1 MSDEPSKPDGE
12 SRRPAGSGES
22 RRPGGS
28 VGHPAQHSSANEAPQ
43 PSATLPAS
51 SATPPGT
58 QFSRHALSRREL
70 LKSGA
75 RGMSLLGF
83 GAAAGFLGGRENKG
97 AMRWQIDPNQCIQCG
112 RCATECVL
120 EVSAVKCVHSS
131 GMCGYCKLC
140 TGYFEPE
147 PINLDEGAE
156 NQLCPTGAIKREFI
170 EDPYYEYSINKDL
183 CVGCGKCVKGCN
195 MFGNGSLYLQVCHDR
210 CINCNIC
217 SIASA
222 CPAQAFHQ
230 VPVARPYLLRGKG
243 VPGK

>member
-1 MSDEPSKPDGE
+1 MTDQPSN
-12 SRRPAGSGES
+12 
-22 RRPGGS
+22 PGGS
-28 VGHPAQHSSANEAPQ
+28 VQHPIAHPTVNELRT
-43 PSATLPAS
+43 PSAALPAAQS
-51 SATPPGT
+51 
-58 QFSRHALSRREL
+58 SRHAISRREL

-75 RGMSLLGF
+75 RGVSLLGF

-120 EVSAVKCVHSS
+120 EVSAVKCVHSF

-156 NQLCPTGAIKREFI
+156 NQLCPTGAIKREYI
-170 EDPYYEYSINKDL
+170 EDPYYEYSINKEL

-195 MFGNGSLYLQVCHDR
+195 MFGNGSLYL
-210 CINCNIC
+210 
-217 SIASA
+217 
-222 CPAQAFHQ
+222 
-230 VPVARPYLLRGKG
+230 PVSYTHLTLPTIYS
-243 VPGK
+243 V

>member
-1 MSDEPSKPDGE
+1 MTNESSNPGE
-12 SRRPAGSGES
+12 RRRPA
-22 RRPGGS
+22 GS
-28 VGHPAQHSSANEAPQ
+28 VGHPAQHSSLNEPPL
-43 PSATLPAS
+43 PSASLPSASLPSASLPSASLPA
-51 SATPPGT
+51 A
-58 QFSRHALSRREL
+58 QFSRNAISRREL

-75 RGMSLLGF
+75 RGASLLGF
-83 GAAAGFLGGRENKG
+83 GAATGFLSGRESKD
-97 AMRWQIDPNQCIQCG
+97 ATRWQIDPNQCIQCG
-112 RCATECVL
+112 RCATDCVL
-120 EVSAVKCVHSS
+120 EVSAVKCVHSY

-170 EDPYYEYSINKDL
+170 EDPYYEYSINREL

-217 SIASA
+217 SIATA

-230 VPVARPYLLRGKG
+230 VPVTKPYLLRGKG
-243 VPGK
+243 TPAK